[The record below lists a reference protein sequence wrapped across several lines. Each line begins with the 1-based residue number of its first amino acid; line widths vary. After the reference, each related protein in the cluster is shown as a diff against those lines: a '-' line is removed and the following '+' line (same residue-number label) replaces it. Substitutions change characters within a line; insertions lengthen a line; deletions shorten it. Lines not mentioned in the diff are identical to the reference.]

1 MTWTIDNREC
11 WAKFESSNS
20 SIDPNGCAYCQ
31 SCFFGKTINYLT
43 HENQSPGINMNFE
56 TKKSDSI
63 NLMISHFQLTVTGE
77 KKSSL
82 SAVLS
87 AVLGSKP
94 RRSFVTVHYPLVV
107 NYVPAIKA

>member
-1 MTWTIDNREC
+1 
-11 WAKFESSNS
+11 
-20 SIDPNGCAYCQ
+20 
-31 SCFFGKTINYLT
+31 
-43 HENQSPGINMNFE
+43 MNFD
-56 TKKSDSI
+56 TKKSNSI

-87 AVLGSKP
+87 AVLGSKQ
-94 RRSFVTVHYPLVV
+94 RRSIATVHYLQVV

>member
-1 MTWTIDNREC
+1 MKIKVLVLD
-11 WAKFESSNS
+11 
-20 SIDPNGCAYCQ
+20 
-31 SCFFGKTINYLT
+31 
-43 HENQSPGINMNFE
+43 FE

-63 NLMISHFQLTVTGE
+63 YLMISHFQLTVTGE

-94 RRSFVTVHYPLVV
+94 RKRFVTVHYPQVV